1 MQEKSAA
8 LAELPDGGK
17 FLRGLAIQVSLGAGW
32 RERRPDTAAG
42 ALGWCGGS
50 LLSQAKRRRTQ
61 RALGRTG
68 VVRAAR
74 PSKNGPGESN
84 EGYWRG
90 LVQG

>member
-1 MQEKSAA
+1 LQEKSAA

-17 FLRGLAIQVSLGAGW
+17 FLRGLAIQVSLGGRMAGA
-32 RERRPDTAAG
+32 AAG
-42 ALGWCGGS
+42 RGGAGAGVVRRVVAR
-50 LLSQAKRRRTQ
+50 QAKRRRTQ

-68 VVRAAR
+68 VASTVR